1 MIMGRMKRAALLLS
15 IPAAL
20 SLPAMAVAQNVN
32 PYLPMTTKPPGPQNP
47 APVNPG
53 DPIRQRNTNG
63 VIAPPPMAS
72 GMPVIHP
79 RTLSRMP
86 VIPPP
91 GTPGGNPTVIPK

>member
-1 MIMGRMKRAALLLS
+1 MIMGRLKRAALLLS
-15 IPAAL
+15 IPVAL
-20 SLPAMAVAQNVN
+20 SLPAMAEAQSVN

-47 APVNPG
+47 APPNPG
-53 DPIRQRNTNG
+53 DPIRQRNMNG

-79 RTLSRMP
+79 QTPSRMP